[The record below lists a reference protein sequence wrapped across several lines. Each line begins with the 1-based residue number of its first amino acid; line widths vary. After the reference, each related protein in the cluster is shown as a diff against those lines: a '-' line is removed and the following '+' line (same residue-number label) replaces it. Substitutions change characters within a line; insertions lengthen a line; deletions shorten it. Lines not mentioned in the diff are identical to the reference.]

1 MPDQEPTPAPP
12 PSGPGPELGPKST
25 STGLPSNV
33 AAALACIPLIGG
45 IIFYIVEKHDSFVR
59 FYAMQSIIFG
69 GAWLLFNIVSK
80 ILFLILWS
88 IPAIGGI
95 LVFFW
100 GIIQAL
106 VHIAFLVV
114 WIVATVKAFTGV
126 RWDIPY
132 IGPVARGKKAL
143 CELFKDRRP
152 PRLDSPWRTWGAVI
166 PCLPVISRLL
176 PSESARDL
184 AVWSRVLR
192 SHRGR
197 RASPRLIHCY
207 RTDSRVA
214 QRCPDHRR

>member
-45 IIFYIVEKHDSFVR
+45 IIFYIVEKHDTFVR

-69 GAWLLFNIVSK
+69 GAWLLFNIVSR

-100 GIIQAL
+100 GIIQAV

-132 IGPVARGKKAL
+132 IGPVARA
-143 CELFKDRRP
+143 RRHCLNQSF
-152 PRLDSPWRTWGAVI
+152 RAVEAEVAASPAGTVRASVI
-166 PCLPVISRLL
+166 RDPSTLLRMTALPVISRLL

-184 AVWSRVLR
+184 AVWSRV
-192 SHRGR
+192 
-197 RASPRLIHCY
+197 
-207 RTDSRVA
+207 
-214 QRCPDHRR
+214 